1 MSITQ
6 EKKSELIQS
15 FKKSKNDTGSIE
27 IQCAVITERIKNLT
41 QYSKNYKKDIPAKR
55 RLLQLAAIRRRFLRY
70 LKSNDNAS
78 YQDIIKRLSI
88 RPI

>member
-6 EKKSELIQS
+6 EKKAELIKS

-27 IQCAVITERIKNLT
+27 IQCAVMTERIKNLT
-41 QYSKNYKKDIPAKR
+41 EYSKNYKKDIPAKR
-55 RLLQLAAIRRRFLRY
+55 RLLQLAATRRKFLKY
-70 LKSNDNAS
+70 LKTNDNAT
-78 YQDIIKRLSI
+78 YQNIIKKLSI